1 MQVIYSIANRA
12 IASDWLTEFKD
23 QFFDLSLK
31 QLLLWI
37 ATTFRTTSDLRVPSH
52 TSVIDLNPLTLQ
64 FGSSEKPNPL
74 PSVM

>member
-31 QLLLWI
+31 QLLPLDCDHFQNYI
-37 ATTFRTTSDLRVPSH
+37 RLARTITHISY
-52 TSVIDLNPLTLQ
+52 
-64 FGSSEKPNPL
+64 
-74 PSVM
+74 